1 MLINL
6 VRRDRPSWTDK
17 ECVKWLSKHISN
29 IKAEVKRRAAAW
41 IKDELYQD
49 ELARED
55 W

>member
-17 ECVKWLSKHISN
+17 ECVKWLSKNISY
-29 IKAEVKRRAAAW
+29 IKAEVKRRTADW
-41 IKDELYQD
+41 IKDELYED